1 MMRATPFEQIRAVLL
16 AEQAALLSGDIESL
30 DQIADR
36 KDRATQRL
44 AETHLA
50 PSEMEHLRSITQ
62 RNSEL
67 LSVVAG
73 AIKTARALVTS
84 GAHSPQTL
92 AYSADGTRH
101 PLQQSTRQLVQK
113 A

>member
-1 MMRATPFEQIRAVLL
+1 MMRSTPFEQIHAVLM

-50 PSEMEHLRSITQ
+50 PAEMERLRSITQ

-67 LSVVAG
+67 LRMVAD
-73 AIKTARALVTS
+73 AIKTARALVTRDAR
-84 GAHSPQTL
+84 GPQTL